1 MDLTED
7 FSQELTQNF
16 DVIIIGGGVVGSGIA
31 RDLSL
36 RELKVLLIEKKDLAE
51 GTTGRCHGM
60 LHSGARYVST
70 DPVTAQECAAENAI
84 LRKIAPHIINSCDGY
99 FIALT
104 PEEAEYGN
112 KFLEDCEVAGITA
125 EEIAPEEF
133 LRLEPNCNPN
143 VSRVFKV
150 NDGFIDP
157 FLLTYYNALDAKRH
171 GAVILPYCEVRHLI
185 LTENEIVGVRYHNS
199 STNTLENIYG
209 NFIINATGPWAAK
222 LEQDLKLEKRL
233 RISPTQGTLIV
244 MKNRLVNSVINRL
257 HKPGDGD
264 IIVPSHQSVI
274 IGTSAIPTK
283 EQDLEKLTPTF
294 EEIDDLLHY
303 AEELVPDIR
312 KTRMIR
318 YFTGA
323 RPLVADNPSP
333 HDASRKFEIIDYEE
347 LGYQRFISVFG
358 GKLTT
363 YRLMAEKVSDMV
375 CKKLDHLTSSSS
387 SSTTTLSC
395 QTHTLLLP
403 GADHPYSK
411 EELKEI
417 FKVDERIASDM
428 SVKWGSFVDEMGGLC
443 TSCLDSTMPED
454 SPRIVCECEK
464 VSVSELKWVHDNLF
478 YSVHTLDDYRRRT
491 RQGMGPCQGQFCYF
505 KLADL
510 EIQWTNKSHAK
521 IMEEMKIALEKRW
534 KTEELVDD
542 MQKRQIKLA
551 KYMYLMGGNL

>member
-1 MDLTED
+1 MENAQNLSLDLA
-7 FSQELTQNF
+7 QNF
-16 DVIIIGGGVVGSGIA
+16 DVIVIGGGVVGSGIA

-36 RELKVLLIEKKDLAE
+36 RGLKVLILEKNDLAE

-70 DPVTAQECAAENAI
+70 DPVSAQECAAENLI
-84 LRKIAPHIINSCDGY
+84 LRKIAPHIIDSCDGY
-99 FIALT
+99 FIGLT
-104 PEEAEYGN
+104 PEEATHGDIFM
-112 KFLEDCEVAGITA
+112 KDCEAAGITA
-125 EEIAPEEF
+125 EEITPEEF
-133 LRLEPNCNPN
+133 LSREPNCNPN
-143 VSRVFKV
+143 ITRVFKV
-150 NDGFIDP
+150 NDAYIDP

-171 GAVILPYCEVRHLI
+171 GAIIMPYCEVRHLI

-199 STNTLENIYG
+199 FTNTIENVYG
-209 NFIINATGPWAAK
+209 RYIINATGPWAAR
-222 LEQDLKLEKRL
+222 LEQDIKLEKQL

-257 HKPGDGD
+257 HEPGDGD

-274 IGTSAIPTK
+274 IGTSTIPIK
-283 EQDLEKLTPTF
+283 EQDLEQMTPTF
-294 EEIDDLLHY
+294 EEIDDLLQY
-303 AEELVPDIR
+303 AEEMIPTIR
-312 KTRMIR
+312 KTRLIR
-318 YFTGA
+318 YYTGA

-333 HDASRKFEIIDYEE
+333 YKASRKFEIFDYED
-347 LGYQRFISVFG
+347 LGYLHFLSIFG

-363 YRLMAEKVSDMV
+363 YRLMAEKVSDLV
-375 CKKLDHLTSSSS
+375 CKKLGHTES
-387 SSTTTLSC
+387 SC

-411 EELKEI
+411 EELKEL

-443 TSCLDSTMPED
+443 TSCLDSTVPENG
-454 SPRIVCECEK
+454 PRIICECEK

-478 YSVHTLDDYRRRT
+478 SSVHTLDDYRRRT

-551 KYMYLMGGNL
+551 KYMYIMGGNL